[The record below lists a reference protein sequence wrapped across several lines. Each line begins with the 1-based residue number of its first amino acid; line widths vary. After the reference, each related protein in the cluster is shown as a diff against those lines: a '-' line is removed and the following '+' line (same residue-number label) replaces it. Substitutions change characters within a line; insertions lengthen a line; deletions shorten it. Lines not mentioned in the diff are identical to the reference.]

1 MYLCIKYE
9 LMLSKYHA
17 DLTCLAIIVIPL
29 LHGILDMTRILLHIC
44 RHAQQPV
51 RPQRSREQ
59 VQHVPA
65 DHPALQI
72 PGDVGPWVREEDAD
86 LAQARCGDVPFEE
99 HGGIGANQ
107 PNILEPL
114 SLSLSFAWP
123 VAGRRVVTGG
133 NIVRGRGVDCSAV
146 RTYCVTVMV

>member
-1 MYLCIKYE
+1 
-9 LMLSKYHA
+9 MLSKYHA

-51 RPQRSREQ
+51 RPQSSREQ

-86 LAQARCGDVPFEE
+86 LTQARWGDVSLEE
-99 HGGIGANQ
+99 HGGVGANQ
-107 PNILEPL
+107 ANILQTPFFL
-114 SLSLSFAWP
+114 RSATTTTTTRYIIQGRCFAINCTAAAAAI
-123 VAGRRVVTGG
+123 VA
-133 NIVRGRGVDCSAV
+133 
-146 RTYCVTVMV
+146 Y